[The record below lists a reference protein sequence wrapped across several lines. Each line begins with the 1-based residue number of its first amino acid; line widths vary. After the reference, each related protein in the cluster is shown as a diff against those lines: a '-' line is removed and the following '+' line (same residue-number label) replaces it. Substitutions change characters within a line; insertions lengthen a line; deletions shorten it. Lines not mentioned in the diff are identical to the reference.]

1 MLPLILAIEPDRR
14 QATHLKKLVKSVGA
28 ELVLADT
35 TEGALDAIGN
45 RIPDLVLVPA
55 LLSPQDDA
63 ALATAL
69 RVIATAALVQTLTSP
84 VFAGPTARTGGSSS
98 GGVLGKWRRDR
109 THSAAPEGCNPGVF
123 AEQIAAY
130 LAEAAAERKARMA
143 DAEYYAP
150 PVSKPIVQ
158 PRAAAAPFELDAWLD
173 PSADQDADAPPMNEP
188 VAAESV
194 PSRRWFENDR
204 QPTAQSLDD
213 DRPPIVRSFEDDRE
227 PTAPSFTDDSEPAVL
242 SFEPDPARPAGIAP
256 ESFSRSAFEWPVITP
271 EQEPLAVA
279 EPEPFHARADA
290 PSHADV
296 TADFDPGEIDISDFL
311 AGLAET
317 HHAPIA
323 DDPVLAAAEIAAPI
337 DDLVMVAEE
346 PDPVDEPSR
355 AAASERWLE
364 REPDAIADF
373 ETWMT
378 RPVPPQRR
386 QPKLEPAK
394 TDSRTLEQKATPVV
408 EPEAVVVARPEPPQA
423 DVQARPDPAASEWVD
438 MLEALRRDID
448 RLRIEGA
455 EVPVPAAA
463 RSTPR
468 TAPQAVQSAPGKPV
482 QPAAP
487 VAAAASVDPA
497 QAPPRKKKRK
507 KEQRPVQDEWGFFD
521 PAQCGFTALLAKLDE
536 INKANDESF

>member
-14 QATHLKKLVKSVGA
+14 QASQLKKLVKSVGA

-69 RVIATAALVQTLTSP
+69 RVIATAAHVQTLTIP
-84 VFAGPTARTGGSSS
+84 VFAGPTARTGGGSSS
-98 GGVLGKWRRDR
+98 GVLGKWRRER

-150 PVSKPIVQ
+150 PASKPIVQ

-188 VAAESV
+188 VAAENE

-204 QPTAQSLDD
+204 QPMAQSFDD
-213 DRPPIVRSFEDDRE
+213 DRPPTVRSFEDDQE
-227 PTAPSFTDDSEPAVL
+227 PTAPSFTDESEPAVL
-242 SFEPDPARPAGIAP
+242 SFEPDLARPVSIAP

-290 PSHADV
+290 PAD
-296 TADFDPGEIDISDFL
+296 AYAASDFDPGEIDISDFL
-311 AGLAET
+311 AGLAEP
-317 HHAPIA
+317 HPAPIA

-337 DDLVMVAEE
+337 DDLVMAAEQ
-346 PDPVDEPSR
+346 PDPVDELST
-355 AAASERWLE
+355 AAARWLE

-386 QPKLEPAK
+386 QSKLEPAN
-394 TDSRTLEQKATPVV
+394 TESRTLEQRATPVV
-408 EPEAVVVARPEPPQA
+408 EPEAVVVARPEAPQA
-423 DVQARPDPAASEWVD
+423 DVEARPEPAASEWVD

-448 RLRIEGA
+448 RLRIEAA

-468 TAPQAVQSAPGKPV
+468 TAPQAVQSAPSKPV
-482 QPAAP
+482 QPVAA
-487 VAAAASVDPA
+487 VAAAASVDPE
-497 QAPPRKKKRK
+497 QAPPRKKRRK